1 MSKKDVQLNIR
12 ITQHLKEQ
20 IEESAK
26 RNNRSINA
34 ETITLI
40 EKALSDDFL
49 QLDFVPDDL
58 VNENKITAKEKEDLN
73 ELISESIRS
82 RMADIVE
89 ETHNTLREQ
98 INKLKK
104 PE

>member
-12 ITQHLKEQ
+12 ITQYLKEQ